1 MQSFP
6 SSGIKY
12 GHLRIKD
19 GHYIGSKWIK
29 RNRDWTRINY
39 SVMVSYSIYCI
50 QSNLDIP
57 NSWFRNKSSVYGRCS
72 VNQNLFIYRTL

>member
-12 GHLRIKD
+12 GRLRTKD

-29 RNRDWTRINY
+29 RN
-39 SVMVSYSIYCI
+39 
-50 QSNLDIP
+50 
-57 NSWFRNKSSVYGRCS
+57 
-72 VNQNLFIYRTL
+72 

>member
-12 GHLRIKD
+12 GRLRTKD

-29 RNRDWTRINY
+29 RNRDWARINY
-39 SVMVSYSIYCI
+39 SVMVSYSIYYI
-50 QSNLDIP
+50 YI
-57 NSWFRNKSSVYGRCS
+57 Y
-72 VNQNLFIYRTL
+72 LFIKLLLFIKFILGNHVYR

>member
-12 GHLRIKD
+12 GRLRTKD

-29 RNRDWTRINY
+29 RNRDWARINY
-39 SVMVSYSIYCI
+39 SVMVSCSIYCI
-50 QSNLDIP
+50 YNI
-57 NSWFRNKSSVYGRCS
+57 Y
-72 VNQNLFIYRTL
+72 LFIY

>member
-12 GHLRIKD
+12 ERLRIKD

-29 RNRDWTRINY
+29 RNWDWVRINY
-39 SVMVSYSIYCI
+39 SVMV
-50 QSNLDIP
+50 
-57 NSWFRNKSSVYGRCS
+57 
-72 VNQNLFIYRTL
+72 